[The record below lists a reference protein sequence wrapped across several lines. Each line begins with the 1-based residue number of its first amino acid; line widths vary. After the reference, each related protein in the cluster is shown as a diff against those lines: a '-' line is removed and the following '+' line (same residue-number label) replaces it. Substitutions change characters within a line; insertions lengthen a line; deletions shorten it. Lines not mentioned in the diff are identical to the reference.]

1 MSTNQH
7 TEANYENTLIQL
19 FQELGYEYECG
30 YDVERDYRNPYYE
43 EDLRQ
48 ALRTQNPLL
57 RADVLEEAFRLVTH
71 VNEGTLEQRNEQLM
85 DYVQNG
91 VEVKYS
97 EDGRPKTALVKL
109 VNYENPL
116 QNQFKVVNQW
126 TVIEYEKIRCD
137 MVVFIN
143 GLPLVVIE
151 LKSPSNGNVEEDDAY
166 LQIKQYQQKCPTLF
180 VYNAF
185 SVTSNHLTSKAGTIT
200 AKEDRFMEWK
210 SVDGTVESNAIADF
224 ETFFNGIFQRERLI
238 DILQNFICFDHKDG
252 RAAKIMGAYHQY
264 FAVNKALVKT
274 DTAIGG
280 DGKIGVFW
288 HTQGSG
294 KSLSMVFYVHQLV
307 QRHPQCTI
315 VVVTD
320 RNDLDQQ
327 LYEQFAGCQKFLRQE
342 PQRVGFDLNEKGKL
356 TKTAGRED
364 LVRKLKDLQ
373 TGGII
378 FTTIQKF
385 EEGTG
390 LLSDRENIIV
400 ITDEAH
406 RSQYGD
412 EYWDI
417 KAKKMKKGFA
427 LLMRE
432 ALPNA
437 SFIGFTG
444 TPSSQRDRD
453 TKEVFGDYIDIYD
466 MTQAV
471 ADGATKKVYYESRVI
486 KLNLNKEAL
495 RKLDEEFDR
504 LASEGA
510 NDEQIQKARQDNSGL
525 KEILCHPDT
534 IDSLCKDI
542 IDHYEKN
549 RQYELTGKAMIVA
562 YNKEAA
568 VKIYRRMLEL
578 RPGWTEM
585 MHVVASAA
593 NTDKEEWHD
602 VIDARRNKEYAAL
615 FKDDESKMKIAI
627 VVDMWLT
634 GFDVPSLATM
644 YVYKPMKEH
653 NLMQAIARVNR
664 VFPEKEGGLVVDYV
678 GIASALKKAMQDYTQ
693 RDRKQFGD
701 PDICKTALVKFKEK
715 LEICRDQ
722 LHGFDYSRWYEGSD
736 PERSRLITAC
746 VNFMLERDKEERR
759 KRFVTESQLLHN
771 AQTLCKSLIS
781 EHDKREVV
789 FMDAVRVMLV
799 RLNETGTKISKHD
812 INERISRLLEQS
824 LQSQGVE
831 VLTKIKF
838 SLFDPGFIN
847 EIKKMKYRSLALK
860 ILEGL
865 LKGKISHFEGT
876 NIVQSLKFSEMMN
889 NALSNYLKGL
899 LTNEEVIAELLRIA
913 EEIRK
918 CEEEGNELGLTVE
931 EKAFYDALSSP
942 EGVKEAYT
950 NEEFVQLTKELT
962 EQLRKNR
969 TIDWN
974 HKESSRAKMR
984 VMVKRLLKKYHYPPE
999 GQEQALKTVMEQCNK
1014 WADDDSSFTVSEQEA
1029 KVVPLHT
1036 KSVSYLQDEDEETLP
1051 MAAEDY
1057 ECYLWEKKDDTIV
1070 NFFRDDKIILVGCYK
1085 NRKYLE
1091 WILGNGIYSIRLGRR
1106 KGSMEKESALFNEA
1120 SHLVL
1125 YDISQP
1131 NDVKLYKIVSCCEMT
1146 GEQLKEMDYPKPHPG
1161 KKYMTF
1167 KIKESSLDATQLNSY
1182 NLIGRVIL
1190 NNPKHLKGA
1199 PVFLEL

>member
-1 MSTNQH
+1 MATNQH
-7 TEANYENTLIQL
+7 NEANYENTLIAL
-19 FQELGYEYECG
+19 FQELGYAYECG

-43 EDLRQ
+43 EDLRD
-48 ALRTQNPLL
+48 ALQRLNPMLS
-57 RADVLEEAFRLVTH
+57 AEVLNEAFRLVTH
-71 VNEGTLEQRNEQLM
+71 VNEGTLEQRNETLM

-109 VNYENPL
+109 VNFDSPL
-116 QNQFKVVNQW
+116 QNQFKVANQW

-137 MVVFIN
+137 MVVFVN

-151 LKSPSNGNVEEDDAY
+151 LKSPSNGNVEEDAAY
-166 LQIKQYQQKCPTLF
+166 LQIKQYQQKCPSLF

-185 SVTSNHLTSKAGTIT
+185 SVISDQFISKAGTIT
-200 AKEDRFMEWK
+200 AKEERYMEWK
-210 SVDGTVESNAIADF
+210 SVDGTVESNAVADY
-224 ETFFNGIFQRERLI
+224 ETFFNGIFKRERLI

-252 RAAKIMGAYHQY
+252 RTAKIMGAYHQY
-264 FAVNKALVKT
+264 FAVNKAVKKT
-274 DTAIGG
+274 DKAIGG

-294 KSLSMVFYVHQLV
+294 KSLSMVFYVHLLV
-307 QRHPQCTI
+307 QRYPQCTI

-364 LVRKLKDLQ
+364 LVRKLKDLR

-390 LLSDRENIIV
+390 LLSERENIIV

-412 EYWDI
+412 EHWDE
-417 KAKKMKKGFA
+417 KAEKMKKGFA

-444 TPSSQRDRD
+444 TPISQRDRD

-471 ADGATKKVYYESRVI
+471 ADGATKEVYYESRVI
-486 KLNLNKEAL
+486 KLNLNDEAL
-495 RKLDEEFDR
+495 RKLDEEFDN
-504 LASEGA
+504 LTAEGA
-510 NDEQIQKARQDNSGL
+510 TDEQIQKARQDNSGL

-534 IDSLCKDI
+534 IDSLCRDI
-542 IDHYEKN
+542 VEHYEQN
-549 RQYELTGKAMIVA
+549 REKELTGKAMIVA

-568 VKIYRRMLEL
+568 VKIYRRILEL
-578 RPGWTEM
+578 RPGWTEK

-593 NTDKEEWHD
+593 NSDKEEWHD
-602 VIDARRNKEYAAL
+602 VIDAKRNKEYAAL

-664 VFPEKEGGLVVDYV
+664 VFPEKEGGLIVDYV
-678 GIASALKKAMQDYTQ
+678 GIASALKQAMQDYTN
-693 RDRKQFGD
+693 RDRKHFGD
-701 PDICKTALVKFKEK
+701 PDIAKTALVRFQEK

-722 LHGFDYSRWYEGSD
+722 LHGFDYEVWYEGSD
-736 PERSRLITAC
+736 PERSRLITAG

-759 KRFVTESQLLHN
+759 KRFVDESQLLHN
-771 AQTLCKSLIS
+771 AQTLCKSMIS
-781 EHDKREVV
+781 DHDKREVA

-799 RLNETGTKISKHD
+799 RLSVTGTKISRHD

-824 LQSQGVE
+824 LQSQGVQ
-831 VLTKIKF
+831 VLTNIKF
-838 SLFDPGFIN
+838 SLFRGAFLA
-847 EIKKMKYRSLALK
+847 EIRNMKERNLAQK

-865 LKGKISHFEGT
+865 IRDKIRNFERT

-889 NALSNYLKGL
+889 KALSNYLKGL

-918 CEEEGNELGLTVE
+918 SEEDGNELGLTVE

-942 EGVKEAYT
+942 EGVRDAYS
-950 NEEFVQLTKELT
+950 NEEFIKLTKELT

-969 TIDWN
+969 TIDWY
-974 HKESSRAKMR
+974 HKDSARAKMR
-984 VMVKRLLKKYHYPPE
+984 VMVKRLLKKYKYPPE
-999 GQEQALKTVMEQCNK
+999 GQEQALNTVMAQCNQ
-1014 WADDDSSFTVSEQEA
+1014 WADNEENILPYGSETNEKRKVADRKMATEATFIPHGTMLNDINDDNNVRRLIHNMMGLDEGTTIMQIVVECQKEFQEKYFSMKGNDWRRLVRDYVREITEQ
-1029 KVVPLHT
+1029 
-1036 KSVSYLQDEDEETLP
+1036 SDLQETEVFRFS
-1051 MAAEDY
+1051 MA
-1057 ECYLWEKKDDTIV
+1057 
-1070 NFFRDDKIILVGCYK
+1070 G
-1085 NRKYLE
+1085 
-1091 WILGNGIYSIRLGRR
+1091 
-1106 KGSMEKESALFNEA
+1106 
-1120 SHLVL
+1120 
-1125 YDISQP
+1125 
-1131 NDVKLYKIVSCCEMT
+1131 
-1146 GEQLKEMDYPKPHPG
+1146 
-1161 KKYMTF
+1161 
-1167 KIKESSLDATQLNSY
+1167 
-1182 NLIGRVIL
+1182 
-1190 NNPKHLKGA
+1190 
-1199 PVFLEL
+1199 

>member
-1 MSTNQH
+1 MTTNHH
-7 TEANYENTLIQL
+7 TEESYENTLIQL
-19 FQELGYEYECG
+19 FQDLGYQYECG
-30 YDVERDYRNPYYE
+30 YNVEREYRNPYYE
-43 EDLRQ
+43 ADLQ
-48 ALRTQNPLL
+48 DALRRQNPILS
-57 RADVLEEAFRLVTH
+57 DEVLQEAFRLVTH
-71 VNEGTLEQRNEQLM
+71 VNEGILEQRNETLM

-97 EDGRPKTALVKL
+97 EDGRAKTALVKL
-109 VNYENPL
+109 VNFESPL

-126 TVIEYEKIRCD
+126 TVVEYEKIRCD
-137 MVVFIN
+137 MVVFVN

-151 LKSPSNGNVEEDDAY
+151 LKSPTREEASDEDAY
-166 LQIKQYQQKCPTLF
+166 RQIKQYQQKCPSLF

-185 SVTSNHLTSKAGTIT
+185 SVISDQLTSKAGTIT
-200 AKEDRFMEWK
+200 AKENRYMEWK
-210 SVDGTVESNAIADF
+210 SVDGDMETTAFADY

-252 RAAKIMGAYHQY
+252 RTAKIMGAYHQY

-274 DTAIGG
+274 DKAIGG

-294 KSLSMVFYVHQLV
+294 KSLSMVFYVHLLV
-307 QRHPQCTI
+307 QRYPQCTI

-412 EYWDI
+412 EHWDT
-417 KAKKMKKGFA
+417 KAEKMKKGFA

-432 ALPNA
+432 SLPNA

-444 TPSSQRDRD
+444 TPISQRDRD
-453 TKEVFGDYIDIYD
+453 TKEVFGDYIDVYD

-471 ADGATKKVYYESRVI
+471 ADGATKPVYYESRVI
-486 KLNLNKEAL
+486 KLNLNEEAL
-495 RKLDEEFDR
+495 RKLDDEFDL
-504 LASEGA
+504 LANEGA
-510 NDEQIQKARQDNSGL
+510 TDEQINKARQENSGL
-525 KEILCHPDT
+525 KRILCHQDT

-542 IDHYEKN
+542 IEHYEKY

-568 VKIYRRMLEL
+568 VKIYRRMLEM
-578 RPGWTEM
+578 RPEWTEKV
-585 MHVVASAA
+585 HVVASAA
-593 NTDKEEWHD
+593 NTDNPEWHD
-602 VIDARRNKEYAAL
+602 VIDAKRNKEYAAL
-615 FKDDESKMKIAI
+615 FKDDNSPMKIAI

-678 GIASALKKAMQDYTQ
+678 GIAGALKQAMQDYTS
-693 RDRKQFGD
+693 RDKKQFGD
-701 PDICKTALVKFKEK
+701 PDIGKTALVKFQEK
-715 LEICRDQ
+715 LEICRDL
-722 LHGFDYSRWYEGSD
+722 LHGFDYSGWYEGTD
-736 PERSRLITAC
+736 PERSKLITAG
-746 VNFMLERDKEERR
+746 VNFMLAVDKQDRR
-759 KRFVTESQLLHN
+759 KNFIVESQLLHN
-771 AQTLCKSLIS
+771 AQTLCKSLLTD
-781 EHDKREVV
+781 HDKLEVT
-789 FMDAVRVMLV
+789 FMDAVRVMLQ
-799 RLNETGTKISKHD
+799 RLDAKGTSITKHD
-812 INERISRLLEQS
+812 INERIARLLEQS

-831 VLTKIKF
+831 VLTNVKF
-838 SLFDPGFIN
+838 SLFNDGFLA
-847 EIKKMKYRSLALK
+847 EIKKMKERNLALK
-860 ILEGL
+860 LLEGL
-865 LKGKISHFEGT
+865 IKEKLRKFERT
-876 NIVQSLKFSEMMN
+876 NVVQSLKFSEMMN
-889 NALSNYLKGL
+889 NALSNYLKGM
-899 LTNEEVIAELLRIA
+899 LTNEEVIAELLRMADEIKRA
-913 EEIRK
+913 EH
-918 CEEEGNELGLTVE
+918 EGDELGLTIE

-942 EGVKEAYT
+942 EGVKEAYSS
-950 NEEFVQLTKELT
+950 EEFVKLTKELT

-974 HKESSRAKMR
+974 HKDTARAKMR
-984 VMVKRLLKKYHYPPE
+984 VMVKRLLKKYKYPPE
-999 GQEQALKTVMEQCNK
+999 GQEQALNTVMAQCNK
-1014 WADDDSSFTVSEQEA
+1014 WADDEDNFPQ
-1029 KVVPLHT
+1029 VVINIHNHYHGH
-1036 KSVSYLQDEDEETLP
+1036 VDNVVNV
-1051 MAAEDY
+1051 
-1057 ECYLWEKKDDTIV
+1057 EK
-1070 NFFRDDKIILVGCYK
+1070 
-1085 NRKYLE
+1085 
-1091 WILGNGIYSIRLGRR
+1091 
-1106 KGSMEKESALFNEA
+1106 
-1120 SHLVL
+1120 
-1125 YDISQP
+1125 Q
-1131 NDVKLYKIVSCCEMT
+1131 
-1146 GEQLKEMDYPKPHPG
+1146 
-1161 KKYMTF
+1161 
-1167 KIKESSLDATQLNSY
+1167 
-1182 NLIGRVIL
+1182 
-1190 NNPKHLKGA
+1190 
-1199 PVFLEL
+1199 

>member
-1 MSTNQH
+1 MMSTNQH
-7 TEANYENTLIQL
+7 NEAHYENTLIVL
-19 FQELGYEYECG
+19 FQELGYAYECG

-43 EDLRQ
+43 EDLRD
-48 ALRTQNPLL
+48 ALRRLNPMLNGL
-57 RADVLEEAFRLVTH
+57 DCKSGQTVLDEAFRLVTH
-71 VNEGTLEQRNEQLM
+71 VNEGTLEQRNETLM

-109 VNYENPL
+109 VNYESPL

-126 TVIEYEKIRCD
+126 TVVEYEKIRCD
-137 MVVFIN
+137 LVVFIN

-151 LKSPSNGNVEEDDAY
+151 LKSPSNENVEEDDAY
-166 LQIKQYQQKCPTLF
+166 LQIKQYQQKCPSLF
-180 VYNAF
+180 VFNAF
-185 SVTSNHLTSKAGTIT
+185 SVISDQLNSKAGTIT
-200 AKEDRFMEWK
+200 AKENRYMEWK
-210 SVDGTVESNAIADF
+210 SVDGTVESNAVADY
-224 ETFFNGIFQRERLI
+224 ETFFNGIFKKERLI

-252 RAAKIMGAYHQY
+252 RIAKIMGAYHQY
-264 FAVNKALVKT
+264 FAVNKALKKT
-274 DTAIGG
+274 EKAIGG

-294 KSLSMVFYVHQLV
+294 KSLSMVFYVHLLV
-307 QRHPQCTI
+307 QRYPQCTI

-356 TKTAGRED
+356 TKKAGRED

-390 LLSDRENIIV
+390 LLSDRKNIIV

-412 EYWDI
+412 EHWDS
-417 KAKKMKKGFA
+417 KAEKMKKGFA

-432 ALPNA
+432 ALPHA

-444 TPSSQRDRD
+444 TPISQRDRD

-471 ADGATKKVYYESRVI
+471 ADGATKEVYYESRVV
-486 KLNLNKEAL
+486 KLNLNEEAL

-510 NDEQIQKARQDNSGL
+510 SDEQIQKARQENSGL

-542 IDHYEKN
+542 VEHYEKN

-568 VKIYRRMLEL
+568 VKIYRRILEM
-578 RPGWTEM
+578 RPDWTEK

-602 VIDARRNKEYAAL
+602 VIDAKRNKEYAAL
-615 FKDDESKMKIAI
+615 FKDDESPMKIAI

-693 RDRKQFGD
+693 RDKKQFGD
-701 PDICKTALVKFKEK
+701 PDIAKTALVKFQEK
-715 LEICRDQ
+715 LEICRDL
-722 LHGFDYSRWYEGSD
+722 LHGFDYEVWYEGSD
-736 PERSRLITAC
+736 PERSRLITAG
-746 VNFMLERDKEERR
+746 VNFMLERGQDDRR
-759 KRFVTESQLLHN
+759 KSFIEHSQLLHN

-781 EHDKREVV
+781 DHDKREVA
-789 FMDAVRVMLV
+789 FMDAVRVMLT
-799 RLNETGTKISKHD
+799 RLSVTGTTISKHD

-824 LQSQGVE
+824 LQSQGVQ
-831 VLTKIKF
+831 VLTNVKF
-838 SLFDPGFIN
+838 SLFHGAFLA
-847 EIKKMKYRSLALK
+847 EIRGMKERNLAQK

-865 LKGKISHFEGT
+865 IREKLRNFERT

-889 NALSNYLKGL
+889 QALSNYLKGL

-942 EGVKEAYT
+942 EGVRDAYT
-950 NEEFVQLTKELT
+950 SEEFIKLTKELT
-962 EQLRKNR
+962 DQLRKNR
-969 TIDWN
+969 TIDWY
-974 HKESSRAKMR
+974 HKDSARAKMR
-984 VMVKRLLKKYHYPPE
+984 VMVKRLLKKYKYPPE
-999 GQEQALKTVMEQCNK
+999 GQEQALNTVMAQCNK
-1014 WADDDSSFTVSEQEA
+1014 WADDEENLLPYS
-1029 KVVPLHT
+1029 
-1036 KSVSYLQDEDEETLP
+1036 SVSNEKRKVIDRKKAIEATLIP
-1051 MAAEDY
+1051 PG
-1057 ECYLWEKKDDTIV
+1057 TIL
-1070 NFFRDDKIILVGCYK
+1070 N
-1085 NRKYLE
+1085 
-1091 WILGNGIYSIRLGRR
+1091 
-1106 KGSMEKESALFNEA
+1106 
-1120 SHLVL
+1120 
-1125 YDISQP
+1125 DINSD
-1131 NDVKLYKIVSCCEMT
+1131 NDVRRLIHNMMELYEGTTIMQIVVECQKEFQEKYFNMKVNDWRHLIRDYVRKVTERPNLHEEEVFRYVMT
-1146 GEQLKEMDYPKPHPG
+1146 G
-1161 KKYMTF
+1161 
-1167 KIKESSLDATQLNSY
+1167 
-1182 NLIGRVIL
+1182 
-1190 NNPKHLKGA
+1190 
-1199 PVFLEL
+1199 

>member
-1 MSTNQH
+1 MNTNYH
-7 TEANYENTLIQL
+7 TEESYENTLIQL
-19 FQELGYEYECG
+19 FQDLGYQYECG
-30 YDVERDYRNPYYE
+30 YNVEREYRNPYYE
-43 EDLRQ
+43 ADLQ
-48 ALRTQNPLL
+48 DALRRQNPMLS
-57 RADVLEEAFRLVTH
+57 DEVLQEAFRLVTH
-71 VNEGTLEQRNEQLM
+71 VNEGILEQRNETLM

-97 EDGRPKTALVKL
+97 EDGRAKTALVKL
-109 VNYENPL
+109 VNFESPL

-126 TVIEYEKIRCD
+126 TVVEYEKIRCD
-137 MVVFIN
+137 MVVFVN

-151 LKSPSNGNVEEDDAY
+151 LKSPTREEASDEDAY
-166 LQIKQYQQKCPTLF
+166 RQIKQYQQKCPSLF

-185 SVTSNHLTSKAGTIT
+185 SVISDQLTSKAGTIT
-200 AKEDRFMEWK
+200 AKENRYMEWK
-210 SVDGTVESNAIADF
+210 SVDGDMETTAFADY

-252 RAAKIMGAYHQY
+252 RTAKIMGAYHQY

-274 DTAIGG
+274 DKAIGG

-294 KSLSMVFYVHQLV
+294 KSLSMVFYVHLLV
-307 QRHPQCTI
+307 QRYPQCTI

-412 EYWDI
+412 EHWDT
-417 KAKKMKKGFA
+417 KAEKMKKGFA

-432 ALPNA
+432 SLPNA

-444 TPSSQRDRD
+444 TPISQRDRD
-453 TKEVFGDYIDIYD
+453 TKEVFGDYIDVYD

-471 ADGATKKVYYESRVI
+471 ADGATKPVYYESRVI
-486 KLNLNKEAL
+486 KLNLNEEAL
-495 RKLDEEFDR
+495 RKLDDEFDL
-504 LASEGA
+504 LANEGA
-510 NDEQIQKARQDNSGL
+510 TDEQINKARQENSGL
-525 KEILCHPDT
+525 KRILCHQDT

-542 IDHYEKN
+542 IEHYEKY

-568 VKIYRRMLEL
+568 VKIYRRMLEM
-578 RPGWTEM
+578 RPEWTEKV
-585 MHVVASAA
+585 HVVASAA
-593 NTDKEEWHD
+593 NTDNPEWHD
-602 VIDARRNKEYAAL
+602 VIDAKRNKEYAAL
-615 FKDDESKMKIAI
+615 FKDDNSPMKIAI

-678 GIASALKKAMQDYTQ
+678 GIAGALKQAMQDYTS
-693 RDRKQFGD
+693 RDKKQFGD
-701 PDICKTALVKFKEK
+701 PDIGKTALVKFQEK
-715 LEICRDQ
+715 LEICRDL
-722 LHGFDYSRWYEGSD
+722 LHGFDYSGWYEGTD
-736 PERSRLITAC
+736 PERSKLITAG
-746 VNFMLERDKEERR
+746 VNFMLAVDKQDRR
-759 KRFVTESQLLHN
+759 KNFIVESQLLHN
-771 AQTLCKSLIS
+771 AQTLCKSLLTD
-781 EHDKREVV
+781 HDKLEVT
-789 FMDAVRVMLV
+789 FMDAVRVMLQ
-799 RLNETGTKISKHD
+799 RLDAKGTSITKHD
-812 INERISRLLEQS
+812 INERIARLLEQS

-831 VLTKIKF
+831 VLTNVKF
-838 SLFDPGFIN
+838 SLFNDGFLA
-847 EIKKMKYRSLALK
+847 EIKKMKERNLALK
-860 ILEGL
+860 LLEGL
-865 LKGKISHFEGT
+865 IKEKLRKFERT
-876 NIVQSLKFSEMMN
+876 NVVQSLKFSEMMN
-889 NALSNYLKGL
+889 NALSNYLKGM
-899 LTNEEVIAELLRIA
+899 LTNEEVIAELLRMADEIKRA
-913 EEIRK
+913 EH
-918 CEEEGNELGLTVE
+918 EGDELGLTIE

-942 EGVKEAYT
+942 EGVKEAYSS
-950 NEEFVQLTKELT
+950 EEFVKLTKELT

-974 HKESSRAKMR
+974 HKDTARAKMR
-984 VMVKRLLKKYHYPPE
+984 VMVKRLLKKYKYPPE
-999 GQEQALKTVMEQCNK
+999 GQEQALNTVMAQCNK
-1014 WADDDSSFTVSEQEA
+1014 WADDEDNFPQ
-1029 KVVPLHT
+1029 VVINIHNHYHGH
-1036 KSVSYLQDEDEETLP
+1036 VDNVVNV
-1051 MAAEDY
+1051 
-1057 ECYLWEKKDDTIV
+1057 EK
-1070 NFFRDDKIILVGCYK
+1070 
-1085 NRKYLE
+1085 
-1091 WILGNGIYSIRLGRR
+1091 
-1106 KGSMEKESALFNEA
+1106 
-1120 SHLVL
+1120 
-1125 YDISQP
+1125 
-1131 NDVKLYKIVSCCEMT
+1131 
-1146 GEQLKEMDYPKPHPG
+1146 G
-1161 KKYMTF
+1161 K
-1167 KIKESSLDATQLNSY
+1167 
-1182 NLIGRVIL
+1182 
-1190 NNPKHLKGA
+1190 
-1199 PVFLEL
+1199 

>member
-1 MSTNQH
+1 MATNQH
-7 TEANYENTLIQL
+7 SEANYENTLIAL
-19 FQELGYEYECG
+19 FQELGYAYECG

-43 EDLRQ
+43 EDLRD
-48 ALRTQNPLL
+48 ALQRLNPMLS
-57 RADVLEEAFRLVTH
+57 AEVLNEAFRLVTH
-71 VNEGTLEQRNEQLM
+71 INEGTLEQRNETLM

-97 EDGRPKTALVKL
+97 EDGRPKTALVRL
-109 VNYENPL
+109 VNFDSPL

-137 MVVFIN
+137 MVVFVN

-151 LKSPSNGNVEEDDAY
+151 LKSPSNGNVEEDAAY
-166 LQIKQYQQKCPTLF
+166 LQIKQYQQKCPSLF

-185 SVTSNHLTSKAGTIT
+185 SVISDQFISKAGTIT
-200 AKEDRFMEWK
+200 AKEERYMEWK
-210 SVDGTVESNAIADF
+210 SVDGSVESNAVADY
-224 ETFFNGIFQRERLI
+224 ETFFNGIFKRERLI

-252 RAAKIMGAYHQY
+252 RTAKIMGAYHQY
-264 FAVNKALVKT
+264 FAVNKAVKKT
-274 DTAIGG
+274 DKAIGG

-294 KSLSMVFYVHQLV
+294 KSLSMVFYVHLLV
-307 QRHPQCTI
+307 QRYPQCTI

-364 LVRKLKDLQ
+364 LVRKLKDLR

-390 LLSDRENIIV
+390 LLSERENIIV

-412 EYWDI
+412 EHWDA
-417 KAKKMKKGFA
+417 KAEKMKKGFA

-432 ALPNA
+432 ALPHA

-444 TPSSQRDRD
+444 TPISQRDRD

-471 ADGATKKVYYESRVI
+471 ADGATKEVYYESRVI
-486 KLNLNKEAL
+486 KLNLNDEAL
-495 RKLDEEFDR
+495 RKLDEEFDN
-504 LASEGA
+504 LTAEGA
-510 NDEQIQKARQDNSGL
+510 TDEQIQKARQDNSGL

-534 IDSLCKDI
+534 INSLCKDI
-542 IDHYEKN
+542 VDHYEKN

-568 VKIYRRMLEL
+568 VKIYRRILEL
-578 RPGWTEM
+578 RPGWTEK

-593 NTDKEEWHD
+593 NSDKEEWHD
-602 VIDARRNKEYAAL
+602 VIDAKRNKEYAAL

-664 VFPEKEGGLVVDYV
+664 VFPEKEGGLIVDYV
-678 GIASALKKAMQDYTQ
+678 GIASALKQAMQDYTN
-693 RDRKQFGD
+693 RDRKHFGD
-701 PDICKTALVKFKEK
+701 PDIAKTALVRFQEK

-722 LHGFDYSRWYEGSD
+722 LHGFDYEVWYEGSD
-736 PERSRLITAC
+736 PERSRLITAG

-759 KRFVTESQLLHN
+759 KRFVDESQLLHN
-771 AQTLCKSLIS
+771 AQTLCKSMIS
-781 EHDKREVV
+781 DHDKREVA

-799 RLNETGTKISKHD
+799 RLSVTGTKISRHD

-824 LQSQGVE
+824 LQSQGVQ
-831 VLTKIKF
+831 VLTNIKF
-838 SLFDPGFIN
+838 SLFRGAFLA
-847 EIKKMKYRSLALK
+847 EIRNMKERNLAQK

-865 LKGKISHFEGT
+865 IRDKIRNFERT

-889 NALSNYLKGL
+889 KALSNYLKGL
-899 LTNEEVIAELLRIA
+899 LTNEEVIAELLCIA

-918 CEEEGNELGLTVE
+918 SEEDGNELGLTVE

-942 EGVKEAYT
+942 EGVRDAYS
-950 NEEFVQLTKELT
+950 NEEFIKLTKELT

-969 TIDWN
+969 TIDWY
-974 HKESSRAKMR
+974 HKDSARAKMR
-984 VMVKRLLKKYHYPPE
+984 VMVKRLLKKYKYPPE
-999 GQEQALKTVMEQCNK
+999 GQEQALNTVMAQCNQ
-1014 WADDDSSFTVSEQEA
+1014 WADNESNFTVNINIANNNVFEKPVGAVVIPGVGDNIMDIKDVIEIKKEQ
-1029 KVVPLHT
+1029 
-1036 KSVSYLQDEDEETLP
+1036 
-1051 MAAEDY
+1051 
-1057 ECYLWEKKDDTIV
+1057 
-1070 NFFRDDKIILVGCYK
+1070 
-1085 NRKYLE
+1085 
-1091 WILGNGIYSIRLGRR
+1091 
-1106 KGSMEKESALFNEA
+1106 
-1120 SHLVL
+1120 
-1125 YDISQP
+1125 
-1131 NDVKLYKIVSCCEMT
+1131 
-1146 GEQLKEMDYPKPHPG
+1146 
-1161 KKYMTF
+1161 
-1167 KIKESSLDATQLNSY
+1167 
-1182 NLIGRVIL
+1182 
-1190 NNPKHLKGA
+1190 
-1199 PVFLEL
+1199 